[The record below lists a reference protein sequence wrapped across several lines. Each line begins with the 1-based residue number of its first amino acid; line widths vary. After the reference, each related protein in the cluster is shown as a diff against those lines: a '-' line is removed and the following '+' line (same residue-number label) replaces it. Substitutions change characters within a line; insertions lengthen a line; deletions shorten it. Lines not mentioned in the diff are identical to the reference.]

1 MHEKCYVS
9 VELGYVCVRVE
20 GLSKA
25 SGKPDR
31 VQTYVGPRM
40 KPYYKHPIFRVGTGR
55 GANSGLPRYEATTVP
70 LGHPGA
76 LYIHTYIHTYIYIYI
91 APGWL
96 CGTVVA
102 S

>member
-1 MHEKCYVS
+1 MARLYVRREVHEKCYVS

-31 VQTYVGPRM
+31 VQTYVGLRM

-55 GANSGLPRYEATTVP
+55 GAN
-70 LGHPGA
+70 
-76 LYIHTYIHTYIYIYI
+76 
-91 APGWL
+91 
-96 CGTVVA
+96 
-102 S
+102 